1 MAELKLSKLPER
13 APVRL
18 TISLSP
24 ELGRALED
32 FAAAYEAAY
41 ESRESVAELIPF
53 ILSQFLESDRAFVR
67 GRKAKIK

>member
-1 MAELKLSKLPER
+1 MADLKLSKLPER

-32 FAAAYEAAY
+32 YAAAYEAAY
-41 ESRESVAELIPF
+41 QSRESVAELIPF
-53 ILSQFLESDRAFVR
+53 ILSQFLESDRVF
-67 GRKAKIK
+67 AKRQKEKGK